1 MALFPSWA
9 DLSTFGDIP
18 SIQAHYNVLDDV
30 WRAVIA
36 QLGDPGNDIRFLAAA
51 PHTALVYA
59 ISQGVLSDGSS
70 LTAIQATQVGL
81 MWRLARMVVAYQG
94 GVTQESFEDIDPWQ
108 VNEAD
113 GSKPSGSR
121 DTGPRVPAPVSAS
134 VKERVLK
141 MSSLVDQTDESELL
155 PPEIDQVN
163 RWHSKYVLTMGALPE
178 ECEEP
183 SAAQL
188 AALSKRVSG
197 GQPPYVDFA
206 VWLPFGRR
214 SEKSHKFR
222 VYVPLGNGE
231 IQVRE
236 QPGPANFQ
244 AWTAS
249 WRVFKA
255 AAIMLDITTL
265 AALSRYEK
273 AIEKM
278 VLQWPTC
285 WGLIGAAEDKARS
298 ERWMRWQRRVIA
310 DRDAGRPTPADW
322 REDKPWSALLV
333 SLALD
338 LEFWTE
344 QVHIPATAWMANGQ
358 RGAPKVAAEDAILH
372 HLPLG
377 ITDGDTGARD
387 DHGLG
392 ERKKQANRDKRAARK
407 RRWAEEREEL
417 SKLRKGAHGAHGSPN
432 KGGGKGKT
440 KDQAGEPLCY
450 SWAGKFGPCASVPV
464 GGKCLCTVKRTHK
477 CRKCLSPAHQD
488 ADCPAKAGW
497 KRMRSQGPVQW

>member
-1 MALFPSWA
+1 MTSGGQSPFNL
-9 DLSTFGDIP
+9 
-18 SIQAHYNVLDDV
+18 
-30 WRAVIA
+30 VI
-36 QLGDPGNDIRFLAAA
+36 REM
-51 PHTALVYA
+51 TSALVYA
-59 ISQGVLSDGSS
+59 ASQAILSDGSS
-70 LTAIQATQVGL
+70 LAAIQATQVGL
-81 MWRLARMVVAYQG
+81 MWRLARMTVAFQG
-94 GVTQESFEDIDPWQ
+94 GVAQENFEDIDPWQ
-108 VNEAD
+108 A
-113 GSKPSGSR
+113 K
-121 DTGPRVPAPVSAS
+121 DTGTGKTGGTGDTSARVPATSGTS

-163 RWHSKYVLTMGALPE
+163 QWHSRYVLTMGALPE

-188 AALSKRVSG
+188 AALNKMVKG

-255 AAIMLDITTL
+255 AAIMLDIITL

-273 AIEKM
+273 AIERL
-278 VLQWPTC
+278 VLQWPAC

-298 ERWMRWQRRVIA
+298 ERWMRLQRRVIA
-310 DRDAGRPTPADW
+310 DKDAGRTVPSDW
-322 REDKPWSALLV
+322 MSDKPWSALMVL
-333 SLALD
+333 LATD
-338 LEFWTE
+338 LEFWSE

-358 RGAPKVAAEDAILH
+358 RGAPKVAAEEAILH

-377 ITDGDTGARD
+377 ITDGDNGAGD
-387 DHGLG
+387 DHRTGD
-392 ERKKQANRDKRAARK
+392 RKKQANRDKRAARK
-407 RRWAEEREEL
+407 RRLAEEREEL
-417 SKLRKGAHGAHGSPN
+417 AKLRKGGHQPQGGQQKGS
-432 KGGGKGKT
+432 GKGKS

-464 GGKCLCTVKRTHK
+464 GGKCLCTVKRAHK
-477 CRKCLSPAHQD
+477 CRKGLSPGHQD
-488 ADCPAKAGW
+488 ADCPAKAE
-497 KRMRSQGPVQW
+497 